1 MLFAIIAVWLGYK
14 KGRDSGRSGLLWG
27 LISGS
32 SFISAQ
38 LLTGVGVALI
48 FGLGVAIF
56 DWNESLLVSYQIVV
70 SIASIAAGFVT
81 THYIF
86 KYLDRRSNE
95 GPESLPP
102 PPPTFNQSN

>member
-32 SFISAQ
+32 SFIGAQ

-56 DWNESLLVSYQIVV
+56 D
-70 SIASIAAGFVT
+70 
-81 THYIF
+81 
-86 KYLDRRSNE
+86 
-95 GPESLPP
+95 
-102 PPPTFNQSN
+102 